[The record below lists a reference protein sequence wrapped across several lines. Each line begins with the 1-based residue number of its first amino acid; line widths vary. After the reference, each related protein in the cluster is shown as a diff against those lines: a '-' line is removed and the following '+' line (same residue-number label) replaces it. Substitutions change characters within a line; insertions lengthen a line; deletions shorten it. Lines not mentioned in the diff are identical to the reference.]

1 MLLQHNKV
9 DLENNQEMQ
18 QENAVKLPWI
28 NLSLAPC
35 CAEMPVMALLFHA
48 AHQTAVGAGSRQAVP
63 VIQMVSSVFLPL
75 WNNWEIWPMFC
86 REQLLQ
92 LALLKALPLQSIRQT
107 LSHLKAQAPMQHKRY
122 FL

>member
-35 CAEMPVMALLFHA
+35 CAEMPAMALLFQA
-48 AHQTAVGAGSRQAVP
+48 AHQRAVGAGSRQAVP
-63 VIQMVSSVFLPL
+63 VIKWSAVFSSHSPL
-75 WNNWEIWPMFC
+75 
-86 REQLLQ
+86 EQLGDLAPVLQ
-92 LALLKALPLQSIRQT
+92 RATSAVAT
-107 LSHLKAQAPMQHKRY
+107 
-122 FL
+122 